1 MVQKEAEGS
10 VEELIPSH
18 SNESGNGV
26 FASNGS
32 GVALMAK
39 ALVEFQD
46 GPTNATGRG
55 DGVMEDLPGRF
66 SGASLVRIGQS
77 SQFRGEENYG
87 ESTSGNQLVWECLH
101 RETDPSAKNQGIPGS
116 NQFTT
121 KGDGYIRAR
130 SHFYNPERPNLD
142 QPKRDEMELD
152 LARENFGSSR

>member
-18 SNESGNGV
+18 SNESGTGV

-55 DGVMEDLPGRF
+55 KLWRVNQWQPASTGV
-66 SGASLVRIGQS
+66 
-77 SQFRGEENYG
+77 
-87 ESTSGNQLVWECLH
+87 
-101 RETDPSAKNQGIPGS
+101 
-116 NQFTT
+116 
-121 KGDGYIRAR
+121 
-130 SHFYNPERPNLD
+130 
-142 QPKRDEMELD
+142 
-152 LARENFGSSR
+152 LAP